1 MKTPREIL
9 LARHQAVVPK
19 LDRIR
24 HAVVG
29 EWPER
34 EPGRQRGFKVLMASL
49 PGLPHKLWRELVL
62 PCRRIWLGFAA
73 VWLLLFVINAAQQDS
88 SQDAVVQ
95 RPPSAGLMMAYRD
108 QQRMLDEL
116 LAETPAP
123 RPVVENRQQ
132 NAISKPRSEIIETIN
147 I

>member
-1 MKTPREIL
+1 
-9 LARHQAVVPK
+9 
-19 LDRIR
+19 
-24 HAVVG
+24 
-29 EWPER
+29 
-34 EPGRQRGFKVLMASL
+34 
-49 PGLPHKLWRELVL
+49 
-62 PCRRIWLGFAA
+62 LGFAA
-73 VWLLLFVINAAQQDS
+73 AWLLLFVINAAQHDG
-88 SQDAVVQ
+88 SQGAVVQ

-123 RPVVENRQQ
+123 RRVRENRQQ